1 MQMPYIKGEDRV
13 QITLMPDCLDDY
25 VSEENP
31 TRVIDAF
38 VNSLEISKMGIK
50 AEAAVEGRPGY
61 DPRDMLKLY
70 IYGCVNKVRSSRR
83 LQRESGRNV
92 EVMWLLKK
100 IVPDFRCIAD
110 FRKNNAGAIKNVFR
124 EFVKLCDKAG
134 LLSHETV
141 VIDGSKFRAVNADQ
155 KAYVRQNVQVMLKQA
170 DERIEK
176 YMAELEK
183 NDETERRPET
193 LDAEEVRH
201 ALEYLRSRKQ
211 QLTDAMN
218 KLDENDANQLCVTDP
233 ECRLMKTRD
242 GYKPSYNVQTA
253 VEANNHIIVNYDITN
268 EYVDWN
274 LLEDGINGAKEAL
287 GEDTLEGVAD
297 KGYACDEQILKCLL
311 NGDTPTTYPN
321 KDQECRTF
329 RFRKACDEITEEMLV
344 SKDHET
350 LKRCIAAGQLPDVLR
365 RDDITMEVTQRRSEG
380 AYQYLNRETGEL
392 VTRKEMKAAGGAERE
407 KADIQCDEPVQPFF
421 ERDIEKDIITC
432 PMGQTLY
439 YAGPSSP
446 SGIKDTTIRRYHRAA
461 ACAKCRNKCTMGKRR
476 VVSFREGETRV
487 PATFYDR
494 CKAGRITKR
503 VNRTFAARKLSD
515 HCDWDQWVTILFYP
529 NQHKLRKRN
538 EIVEHPYGT
547 VKWWNDGRFLLMKG
561 KLKASAEMAF
571 AFLGYNFKRAV
582 NLLGVKTLIAIIN
595 A

>member
-1 MQMPYIKGEDRV
+1 MPYIKGAERG
-13 QITLMPDCLDDY
+13 QITFMPDCLGDY
-25 VSEENP
+25 VSEDNP
-31 TRVIDAF
+31 ARAIDAF
-38 VNSLEISKMGIK
+38 VNALDIGKLGIK
-50 AEAAVEGRPGY
+50 AEAATEGRPGY

-83 LQRESGRNV
+83 LQREAGRNV
-92 EVMWLLKK
+92 EVMWLLGK

-155 KAYVRQNVQVMLKQA
+155 KAYVRQNVQVMLEQA

-176 YMAELEK
+176 YMAEMEK

-193 LDAEEVRH
+193 LDADEVRRV
-201 ALEYLRSRKQ
+201 LEYLRNRKQ
-211 QLTDAMN
+211 QLSDALN
-218 KLDENDANQLCVTDP
+218 QLDENNANQLCVTDP

-253 VEANNHIIVNYDITN
+253 VEADNHIIVHYDVTN

-274 LLEDGINGAKEAL
+274 LLEDGINGAKDAL
-287 GEDTLEGVAD
+287 GVENLEGVAD
-297 KGYACDEQILKCLL
+297 KGYACDEQILACLL

-321 KDQECRTF
+321 KGQDDRTF
-329 RFRKACDEITEEMLV
+329 RFQKTDEEITAEMLA

-350 LKRCIAAGQLPDVLR
+350 LKKCIAAGQLPEVLC
-365 RDDITMEVTQRRSEG
+365 RDDVTMEITKKRAEG

-392 VTRKEMKAAGGAERE
+392 VTRKEMEAAGGAKRE
-407 KADIQCDEPVQPFF
+407 KIDVQRDEPVQPYF
-421 ERDIEKDIITC
+421 ERDIEKDTVTC
-432 PMGQTLY
+432 PMRQTLY
-439 YAGPSSP
+439 YAG
-446 SGIKDTTIRRYHRAA
+446 SGAPNGVADSTMRRYHRAA
-461 ACAKCRNKCTMGKRR
+461 ACAKCKNKCTMGKRR
-476 VVSFREGETRV
+476 VVGFREGETRI

-494 CKAGRITKR
+494 CKAGKITKR
-503 VNRTFAARKLSD
+503 DNHTFSARKPSEN
-515 HCDWDQWVTILFYP
+515 CVWDEWVTLRFYP
-529 NQHKLRKRN
+529 NQHTLRKRN

-547 VKWWNDGRFLLMKG
+547 VKWWNDGRFLLLRG

-571 AFLGYNFKRAV
+571 AFLGYDFKRAV
-582 NLLGVKTLIAIIN
+582 NLLGVKQLIAIIN

>member
-1 MQMPYIKGEDRV
+1 MPYIKGEDRGQV
-13 QITLMPDCLDDY
+13 TLMPECLDDY

-31 TRVIDAF
+31 ARVIDAF
-38 VNSLEISKMGIK
+38 VNSLEIAKLGIK

-70 IYGCVNKVRSSRR
+70 TYGCVNKVRSSRR
-83 LQRESGRNV
+83 LQREAGRNV

-110 FRKNNAGAIKNVFR
+110 FRKKNAGAIKNVFR

-201 ALEYLRSRKQ
+201 VLEYLRSRKQ
-211 QLTDAMN
+211 QLSDALN
-218 KLDENDANQLCVTDP
+218 QLDENDANQLCVTDP

-253 VEANNHIIVNYDITN
+253 VEADNHIIVHYDVTN

-287 GEDTLEGVAD
+287 GEETLEGVAD
-297 KGYACDEQILKCLL
+297 KGYACDEQILECLL

-321 KDQECRTF
+321 KDQDCRTF
-329 RFRKACDEITEEMLV
+329 RFQKTSDEITEEMLA

-380 AYQYLNRETGEL
+380 AYQYFNRETGEL
-392 VTRKEMKAAGGAERE
+392 VTRKEMEAAGGAERE
-407 KADIQCDEPVQPFF
+407 KVDVQREEPVQPYF
-421 ERDIEKDIITC
+421 ERDIEKDTVTC

-439 YAGPSSP
+439 YAGPGSP
-446 SGIKDTTIRRYHRAA
+446 GGAKDTTMRRYHRAA
-461 ACAKCRNKCTMGKRR
+461 ACAKCKNKCTMGKRR
-476 VVSFREGETRV
+476 VIGFREGETRV

-494 CKAGRITKR
+494 CKAGKITKR
-503 VNRTFAARKLSD
+503 VNHTFAARKPSD
-515 HCDWDQWVTILFYP
+515 RCDWDQWVTIRFYP

-582 NLLGVKTLIAIIN
+582 NLLGVKKLIAIIN

>member
-1 MQMPYIKGEDRV
+1 MPYIKGADRGHV
-13 QITLMPDCLDDY
+13 TLMPDCLDDY
-25 VSEENP
+25 VSDENP
-31 TRVIDAF
+31 VRVIDAF
-38 VNSLEISKMGIK
+38 INSLDIEKLGIK
-50 AEAAVEGRPGY
+50 AESAVEGRPGY

-83 LQRESGRNV
+83 LQREAGRNV
-92 EVMWLLKK
+92 EVMWLLRK

-110 FRKNNAGAIKNVFR
+110 FRKDNAGGIKHVFR

-155 KAYVRQNVQVMLKQA
+155 KAYVRQNVQVMMQQA

-183 NDETERRPET
+183 NDASERRPET
-193 LDAEEVRH
+193 LSTKEIRH
-201 ALEYLRSRKQ
+201 VLEYLRGRKQ
-211 QLTDAMN
+211 QLSDA
-218 KLDENDANQLCVTDP
+218 LSQLQENATNQLCVTDP

-253 VEANNHIIVNYDITN
+253 VEAENHIIVHYDVTN
-268 EYVDWN
+268 ENIDWN
-274 LLEDGINGAKEAL
+274 LLEGGIKGAKEAL
-287 GEDTLEGVAD
+287 GVKTLEGVAD
-297 KGYACDEQILKCLL
+297 KGYACDEQIMKCLL

-321 KDQECRTF
+321 KGQDCRTF
-329 RFRKACDEITEEMLV
+329 IFQKTDEEITDEMLA

-350 LKRCIAAGQLPDVLR
+350 MKQCISAGQLPNVLR
-365 RDDITMEVTQRRSEG
+365 RDDVTMEITKKRAAGSYR
-380 AYQYLNRETGEL
+380 YLNQETGEL
-392 VTRKEMKAAGGAERE
+392 VTRKEMEALGGTKRE
-407 KADIQCDEPVQPFF
+407 KIDVQRDEPLHPYF
-421 ERDIEKDIITC
+421 ERDIEKDTVVC

-439 YAGPSSP
+439 YAGPGNP
-446 SGIKDTTIRRYHRAA
+446 DGIPDKTIRRYHRLSV
-461 ACAKCRNKCTMGKRR
+461 CLKCRNKCTMGKKR
-476 VVSFREGETRV
+476 VVGFKEAETRV

-494 CKAGRITKR
+494 CKAGRITQR
-503 VNRTFAARKLSD
+503 VNHAFVERKPSED
-515 HCDWDQWVTILFYP
+515 CGWDEWVTIRFYP
-529 NQHKLRKRN
+529 NQHKLRKHN

-547 VKWWNDGRFLLMKG
+547 VKWWNDGRSLLMKG
-561 KLKASAEMAF
+561 KIKASVEMAL

-582 NLLGVKTLIAIIN
+582 NLLGTKQLIAVIN